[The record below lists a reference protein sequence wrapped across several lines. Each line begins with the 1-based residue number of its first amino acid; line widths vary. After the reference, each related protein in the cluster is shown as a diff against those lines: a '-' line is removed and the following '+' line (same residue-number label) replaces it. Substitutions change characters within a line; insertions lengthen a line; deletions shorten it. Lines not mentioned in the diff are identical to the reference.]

1 LWAKAQK
8 IGLIGTV
15 IEDVNEAI
23 AFVKS
28 KMVHDDVILVT
39 GSTYLIAE
47 IDEII

>member
-1 LWAKAQK
+1 MG
-8 IGLIGTV
+8 IV

-28 KMVHDDVILVT
+28 KMAQDDIMLVT

>member
-1 LWAKAQK
+1 MGA
-8 IGLIGTV
+8 V

-28 KMVHDDVILVT
+28 KMAQDDIMLVT

-47 IDEII
+47 IDKIS